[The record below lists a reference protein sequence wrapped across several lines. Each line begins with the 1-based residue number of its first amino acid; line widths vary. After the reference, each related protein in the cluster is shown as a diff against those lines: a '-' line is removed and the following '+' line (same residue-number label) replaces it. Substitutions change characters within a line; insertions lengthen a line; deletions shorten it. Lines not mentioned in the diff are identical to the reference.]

1 MFDNSI
7 LSAFRIV
14 GYYVIMDKIG
24 TVRQIIEYIYGRPRA
39 ESVTQEVLRLID
51 RWSEPISRA
60 TEERGGPRPRLS
72 ERDAILITYGDQF
85 QGSELQPLEYLSRF
99 LSEHLEGVISSV
111 HILPFFPYSSDDG
124 FSVTDYRQVDPR
136 LGNWDSVR
144 AIGVEFTLMCD
155 LVLNHCSASHEW
167 FRKFLQWEKPYINY
181 FICVPPG
188 TDVSGV
194 VRPRALPLLTE
205 FSTGDGDKLVWTT
218 FSADQVDLNYGE
230 PALLLAMIEVLL
242 FYLSVGCRIVR
253 LDAIAYLW
261 KELGTPCL
269 HHPRTHAVVK
279 LFRTIMSD
287 VAPDSIIITETNVP
301 HEQNISYLGNDE
313 AHMVYQFALPPLTL
327 HAFMSGDARPLTS
340 FARNLGRPADE
351 VTFFNFLA
359 SHDGV
364 GVLPARG
371 YLTDEQIQ
379 EVITKV
385 EERGGRVSYKTT
397 PAGEVPYELN
407 VNYFDAIVDPP
418 LPDDQ
423 RARAFLAS
431 QAIMLAMPGVPGIYV
446 HSLLGSGNWTEGIEL
461 LGHNRAI
468 NRQKFDFDKLMSELG
483 NEDSLRWKV
492 FSGYNELLVARA
504 GIPAFD
510 PYGAWKALEGGS
522 AVFAILRTV
531 EAEVAEAAGTRVLCL
546 HNVSHKPAEFV
557 VRLSEIGLTG
567 SRHFHDIVSGDHV
580 FPAIEERGGA
590 SEVSFDLEGY
600 EVLWLEF

>member
-1 MFDNSI
+1 
-7 LSAFRIV
+7 
-14 GYYVIMDKIG
+14 MDTIG
-24 TVRQIIEYIYGRPRA
+24 TVRQIVEYIYGPARA
-39 ESVTQEVLRLID
+39 ESVTQEIHRLMG
-51 RWSEPISRA
+51 RWGEPISRA
-60 TEERGGPRPRLS
+60 IAERGGPKPRLS
-72 ERDAILITYGDQF
+72 EKDAILITYGDQF

-124 FSVTDYRQVDPR
+124 FSVIDYRAVDPR

-144 AIGVEFTLMCD
+144 AIGAEFTLMCD

-167 FRKFLQWEKPYINY
+167 FRKFIQWEQPYSNY
-181 FICVPPG
+181 FISVPPG

-205 FSTGDGDKLVWTT
+205 FRTADGEKLVWTT
-218 FSADQVDLNYGE
+218 FSADQVDLNYDE
-230 PALLLAMIEVLL
+230 PALLLSMLEVLL
-242 FYLSVGCRIVR
+242 FYLSVGCRIIR

-279 LFRTIMSD
+279 LFRSVLSRI
-287 VAPDSIIITETNVP
+287 APDSIIITETNVP
-301 HEQNISYLGNDE
+301 HEENMSYLRDDE

-327 HAFMSGDARPLTS
+327 HAFISGDARPLTS
-340 FARNLGRPADE
+340 FARNLTRPAGE

-371 YLTDEQIQ
+371 YLTDDQIQ
-379 EVITKV
+379 EVIRKV
-385 EERGGRVSYKTT
+385 EERGGRVSYKAT
-397 PAGEVPYELN
+397 PAGDVPYELN
-407 VNYFDAIVDPP
+407 VNYFDAIADPP

-446 HSLLGSGNWTEGIEL
+446 HSLLGSGNWTEGVEL

-468 NRQKFDFDKLMSELG
+468 NRQKFDFDELMSELG
-483 NEDSLRWKV
+483 DEESLRWKV
-492 FSGYNELLVARA
+492 FSGYNELLLARS

-510 PYGAWKALEGGS
+510 PYGAWKALDGGQ
-522 AVFAILRTV
+522 AVFAILRTGT
-531 EAEVAEAAGTRVLCL
+531 ADAAGDPGMRVLCL

-557 VRLSEIGLTG
+557 VRHSDIGLSG
-567 SRHFHDIVSGDHV
+567 SRHFRDLISGDHV
-580 FPAIEERGGA
+580 FPAIEERGVE